1 MRNAKFVVGLILL
14 LGLPLFSQ
22 NSANLEALKKE
33 AIQQVDARQVFTQ
46 QMVDQIFSYAEL
58 GFQEFETSRYV
69 TDILTKN
76 GFKVEQGVAGIPTA
90 WMATYGSGKPVIA
103 FITDIDCIPRASQ
116 KPGVAYHDPIIEG
129 APGHGEGHNSGMAVN
144 VTAVLVLRE
153 LMEKNKIAGTLKV
166 MPGVAEELLG
176 HEGLLRSRRVC
187 SRTSTLSWAH
197 TWTIRSARNMGIP
210 LRPRAWYLC
219 NISSTDERPTQRAL
233 RGMAAALWMRLS

>member
-69 TDILTKN
+69 TDVLTKN

-144 VTAVLVLRE
+144 VTAVLVLQE

-176 HEGLLRSRRVC
+176 TKAFYVRAGSVQRRRHCLGHTRGRFARHAIWAFLCAPRLGICAVSL
-187 SRTSTLSWAH
+187 SRTSGP
-197 TWTIRSARNMGIP
+197 RSGRSVGWP
-210 LRPRAWYLC
+210 
-219 NISSTDERPTQRAL
+219 QRS
-233 RGMAAALWMRLS
+233 GCG